1 MTLKAAQNL
10 MEKIKTDFFDV
21 EKTKLPYKYV
31 EVLKNTPVENRRTVW
46 VRRNSSGGLVP
57 IIAPGG
63 PSPLARKGTYR
74 EFKNDAIDTREA
86 IQFTREELKNI
97 VSKDRTVRVDEKSHI
112 KTEVTNQIR
121 RSRDTREL
129 VANSILARGSLRY
142 SSMQPGNTMQIDMT
156 FPIKTRTVS
165 TTWSNLTGAN
175 IVTDMDTFLNE
186 YQDRVGTLPDLIRMT
201 SRLFN
206 NFIKKNTEVKG
217 IFTSSWQGQKGP
229 SGVRTL
235 IRDERGGFLTADE
248 VVKANG
254 WPPIEFYDKRYEVQY
269 TAKAAATAGNN
280 VVIELKEGTWG
291 YFVGTEVLIGFG
303 YDSNGG
309 TTWIE
314 KATITEI
321 NHGKHIVIDTL
332 DTDIVADII
341 IAARPFFFPENR
353 ILFESNAGDNEFVEP
368 DYGLEISGSDIV
380 LPNWRGLKADV
391 FMGGIEP
398 NLAVFRRVWDSFGM
412 IVHPDNNESIQV
424 IL

>member
-10 MEKIKTDFFDV
+10 MTTIKTDFFDV

-31 EVLKNTPVENRRTVW
+31 GVLKNTPVSNRTTVW

-63 PSPLARKGTYR
+63 PSPLAKKGTYR

-86 IQFTREELKNI
+86 VQFTREELKNI
-97 VSKDRTVRVDEKSHI
+97 VSKDRTVRIDEKSHI
-112 KTEVTNQIR
+112 KIEVTNQMR

-129 VANSILARGSLRY
+129 VANSILARGVLRY
-142 SSMQPGNTMQIDMT
+142 SSMQPGHAMKIDMT
-156 FPIKTRTVS
+156 FPIKTRTAS
-165 TTWSNLTGAN
+165 ILWSDLTNAVV
-175 IVTDMDTFLNE
+175 VTDMDTWLNA
-186 YQDRVGTLPDLIRMT
+186 YQDRVGKVPDRIRMT
-201 SRLFN
+201 SRMFN
-206 NFIKKNTEVKG
+206 NYIKKNTEVKG
-217 IFTSSWQGQKGP
+217 VFTSSWQGQKAPG
-229 SGVRTL
+229 GVRTL
-235 IRDERGGFLTADE
+235 IKDERGGFLTKDE

-269 TAKAAATAGNN
+269 TAKSAATAGNN
-280 VVIELKEGTWG
+280 VVIELKEGTFG
-291 YFVGTEVLIGFG
+291 FFVGTKVFVNFG
-303 YDSNGG
+303 YDANGG
-309 TTWIE
+309 TTWAE
-314 KATITEI
+314 EATVTEV

-332 DTDIVADII
+332 DTTIAADII

-353 ILFESNAGDNEFVEP
+353 ILFESNAEDNEFVEP
-368 DYGLEISGSDIV
+368 DYGIEMSGSDIV
-380 LPNWRGLKADV
+380 LPEWRGLKADV

-424 IL
+424 I